1 VAARRKVREGMIQ
14 RAMARPLFSREP
26 ERENLR
32 AKRNIKTGAEA
43 IPRYSTFDRR
53 IFAAVAG
60 TAASKAAA
68 SDHVKT
74 EAMRTA
80 RERPT
85 DVAVRLEAITATEP
99 ATKAPRKRPRT

>member
-1 VAARRKVREGMIQ
+1 VAARKKVRDGMIQ

-26 ERENLR
+26 DWENLR
-32 AKRNIKTGAEA
+32 AKRNMKTGVEA
-43 IPRYSTFDRR
+43 IPRYSIFESR
-53 IFAAVAG
+53 IFVACAG

-74 EAMRTA
+74 ETMRMA

-85 DVAVRLEAITATEP
+85 DVTVRLEAITATEP
-99 ATKAPRKRPRT
+99 ATIALRKRPRT